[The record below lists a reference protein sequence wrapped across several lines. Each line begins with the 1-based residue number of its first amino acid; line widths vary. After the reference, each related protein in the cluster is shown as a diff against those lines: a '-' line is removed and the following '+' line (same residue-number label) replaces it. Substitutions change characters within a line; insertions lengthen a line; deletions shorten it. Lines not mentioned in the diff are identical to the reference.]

1 MSDAPLMI
9 GVSGLRGIVGKSLT
23 PEVAVKF
30 AGVFGTWLWERSP
43 GAEIVVGRDG
53 RAGGEGIYNLVIGSL
68 LSTGCRVIPV
78 DVAMTPTVGVA
89 VDEHGASAGVVITA
103 SHNPGEW
110 NGIKL
115 LLRAIENEPENDE
128 VDGAWARWY
137 ALSKACAPSKAA
149 AEDIIDHYNSY
160 SVPWER
166 PYQPESSTQ
175 FLSEH
180 DVVETH
186 AKMVWGSI
194 VINDH
199 ENIGSQLDRPL
210 DRISGGGKK
219 SKKWRVVL
227 DSVNSSGAA
236 GAEKLIGMFHAEAIQ
251 LHGDDSGI
259 FPHTPEPTAE
269 NLSGEGGLCDA
280 VPGLKADV
288 GFAQDPDGDRLAI
301 VDETGAY
308 IGEEYTF
315 VLCAVSVLEA
325 MKAKSELG
333 EDVVLCANL
342 STSRMIDD
350 VAASYGATVVRT
362 AVGEANVVEAMK
374 RLKAEGKNV
383 VLGGEGNGGVIW
395 PKVTYVRDSLGSMAL
410 VLSLMA
416 RTGKTVSEL
425 VAGVPSYAIVKR
437 KQSLAKK
444 EDAQPTIEKLAEH
457 YKDQRVDRQDGV
469 RIDFDEAKAWVHVR
483 ASNTE
488 PILRLI
494 GEVPTAEAAEK
505 LLDEVQGLVDAG

>member
-1 MSDAPLMI
+1 ME
-9 GVSGLRGIVGKSLT
+9 T
-23 PEVAVKF
+23 PEVTRLSVDAVDDHVQTVLSLIGESVDTDLEEEWF
-30 AGVFGTWLWERSP
+30 ERIE
-43 GAEIVVGRDG
+43 AMNIVV
-53 RAGGEGIYNLVIGSL
+53 
-68 LSTGCRVIPV
+68 
-78 DVAMTPTVGVA
+78 
-89 VDEHGASAGVVITA
+89 
-103 SHNPGEW
+103 
-110 NGIKL
+110 
-115 LLRAIENEPENDE
+115 
-128 VDGAWARWY
+128 
-137 ALSKACAPSKAA
+137 
-149 AEDIIDHYNSY
+149 
-160 SVPWER
+160 
-166 PYQPESSTQ
+166 
-175 FLSEH
+175 
-180 DVVETH
+180 
-186 AKMVWGSI
+186 
-194 VINDH
+194 
-199 ENIGSQLDRPL
+199 
-210 DRISGGGKK
+210 
-219 SKKWRVVL
+219 
-227 DSVNSSGAA
+227 DSVNASGSQFVA
-236 GAEKLIGMFHAEAIQ
+236 GLCDELGSRLVQ

-301 VDETGAY
+301 VDENGKY

-325 MKAKSELG
+325 MKAKGELG
-333 EDVVLCANL
+333 EGVVLCANL

-374 RLKAEGKNV
+374 RFKAEGKNV

-395 PKVTYVRDSLGSMAL
+395 PEVTYVRDSLGSMAL

-416 RTGKTVSEL
+416 RTGKAVSEL

-437 KQSLAKK
+437 KQPLAKK

-457 YKDQRVDRQDGV
+457 YRDQRVDRQDGV

-494 GEVPTAEAAEK
+494 GEAPTAEAAEK

>member
-1 MSDAPLMI
+1 
-9 GVSGLRGIVGKSLT
+9 VSGLRGIVGESLT

-30 AGVFGTWLWERSP
+30 AGVFGAWLWDRYP
-43 GAEIVVGRDG
+43 GAQVVVGRDG

-68 LSTGCRVIPV
+68 LSTGCGVIPV
-78 DVAMTPTVGVA
+78 DVAMTPSIGVA
-89 VDEHGASAGVVITA
+89 VDELGASAGVVITA

-115 LLRAIENEPENDE
+115 LLRAIENEPDVE
-128 VDGAWARWY
+128 VGDAAWGLWH
-137 ALSKACAPSKAA
+137 ALSKACAPSRAA

-160 SVPWER
+160 SVPWDR
-166 PYQPESSTQ
+166 PYQSGATGKYRSA
-175 FLSEH
+175 H
-180 DVVETH
+180 DVVGTH
-186 AKMVWGSI
+186 TYLVWGSV
-194 VINDH
+194 VICDH
-199 ENIGSQLDRPL
+199 ENIGSHLDRPL
-210 DRISGGGKK
+210 DQISGGGKG
-219 SKKWRVVL
+219 SKKWRAVL

-236 GAEKLIGMFHAEAIQ
+236 GAERLIGLFHAESVQ
-251 LHGDDSGI
+251 LYGDGSGI

-301 VDETGAY
+301 VDETGKY
-308 IGEEYTF
+308 IGEEFTF
-315 VLCAVSVLEA
+315 VLCAVSILEA
-325 MKAKSELG
+325 MKEKDELG
-333 EDVVLCANL
+333 ADVVLCTNL

-350 VAASYGATVVRT
+350 VADKYGARVVRT

-374 RLKAEGKNV
+374 RLKREGKEV

-395 PKVTYVRDSLGSMAL
+395 PEVTYVRDSLGSMAL

-425 VAGVPSYAIVKR
+425 VADVPSYAIVKR
-437 KQSLAKK
+437 KQPLAKK
-444 EDAQPTIEKLAEH
+444 EDAQPTIQKVAEH
-457 YKDQRVDRQDGV
+457 YKGERVDRQDGV
-469 RIDFDEAKAWVHVR
+469 RIDFDAAKAWVHVR

-494 GEVPTAEAAEK
+494 GEAPTTEAAEA
-505 LLDEVQGLVDAG
+505 LLDEVQKLVDAG